1 MKNVR
6 ARPRRI
12 PAFGEWNY
20 YDHGGYG
27 YGYAGGG
34 DWPVTQYFESAM
46 QAGGGMVIALP
57 ASPPKPAKK
66 AVTWSSATMEMAD
79 EEEQRRQRQKVV
91 VGMQEQHATKKKTGA
106 GAPTMSSAK
115 YQTTRR
121 AVKAV
126 DEDLYV
132 IPPDMLCHKP
142 RKRLPKSLWIGGCL
156 GRLSCVA

>member
-1 MKNVR
+1 VSLQNVR

-66 AVTWSSATMEMAD
+66 VSSN
-79 EEEQRRQRQKVV
+79 
-91 VGMQEQHATKKKTGA
+91 
-106 GAPTMSSAK
+106 
-115 YQTTRR
+115 
-121 AVKAV
+121 
-126 DEDLYV
+126 
-132 IPPDMLCHKP
+132 C
-142 RKRLPKSLWIGGCL
+142 SLIMCRSIG
-156 GRLSCVA
+156 